1 MYRTSIYLTIHEL
14 AITITI
20 IITIIFI
27 SSSNSNSIRLP
38 TVVWL
43 LLLLLDYQLLALKSG
58 LLEVLPGGQSKAL
71 SQDPE
76 HSLVPSPS
84 SDP

>member
-14 AITITI
+14 AVTI
-20 IITIIFI
+20 II
-27 SSSNSNSIRLP
+27 SNSNINSIRLP
-38 TVVWL
+38 TLVWL
-43 LLLLLDYQLLALKSG
+43 LLLLLDYQLLALKFG